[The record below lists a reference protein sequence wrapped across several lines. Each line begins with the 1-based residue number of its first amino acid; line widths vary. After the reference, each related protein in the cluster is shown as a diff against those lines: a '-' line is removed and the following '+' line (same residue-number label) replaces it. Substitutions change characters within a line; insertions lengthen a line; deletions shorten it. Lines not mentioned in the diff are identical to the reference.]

1 MKKLGKT
8 KRMRVMTRSE
18 RTFRISPGRH
28 SPYNS
33 SSRWRSGFVCCSS
46 DGVRN
51 KDNTNTIYG
60 FLARFKPADEYIN
73 FVVLISM
80 N

>member
-1 MKKLGKT
+1 VKKLGKA
-8 KRMRVMTRSE
+8 KGMRVMTRSE

-28 SPYNS
+28 SSYNS
-33 SSRWRSGFVCCSS
+33 SSRGRSGFDSCSS
-46 DGVRN
+46 HGVRN
-51 KDNTNTIYG
+51 KDNTNTIYD
-60 FLARFKPADEYIN
+60 FHARFKPAEEYIN